1 MEIMKKPRV
10 LLTKAGKM
18 VLAIG
23 GEILYT
29 QRSGGELWCVY
40 PCLWCKSPQS
50 GGPFPKVGQLPTTL
64 RFAEKLRERGETGM
78 TGQYFHN
85 IDAKG
90 RLFIPAKLRE
100 QLGDTLHVT
109 VGQDGCLS
117 VYSDTEW
124 EKFQQKLDERNFTDV
139 KKLRLM
145 FAYMADCEPD
155 AQGRILIPNHL
166 RQRAKLEKEVV
177 VAGIFNRVE
186 IWNAQRWAELE
197 EEAFSSGSLEQAME
211 EMGL

>member
-1 MEIMKKPRV
+1 M
-10 LLTKAGKM
+10 
-18 VLAIG
+18 
-23 GEILYT
+23 
-29 QRSGGELWCVY
+29 
-40 PCLWCKSPQS
+40 
-50 GGPFPKVGQLPTTL
+50 
-64 RFAEKLRERGETGM
+64 
-78 TGQYFHN
+78 
-85 IDAKG
+85 
-90 RLFIPAKLRE
+90 
-100 QLGDTLHVT
+100 T

-166 RQRAKLEKEVV
+166 RQRAKLEKGSGGGP
-177 VAGIFNRVE
+177 GIFNRVE
-186 IWNAQRWAELE
+186 IWNAQRWAKLE

>member
-1 MEIMKKPRV
+1 
-10 LLTKAGKM
+10 
-18 VLAIG
+18 
-23 GEILYT
+23 
-29 QRSGGELWCVY
+29 
-40 PCLWCKSPQS
+40 
-50 GGPFPKVGQLPTTL
+50 
-64 RFAEKLRERGETGM
+64 M

-85 IDAKG
+85 IDTKG

-145 FAYMADCEPD
+145 FAYMADC
-155 AQGRILIPNHL
+155 
-166 RQRAKLEKEVV
+166 
-177 VAGIFNRVE
+177 
-186 IWNAQRWAELE
+186 
-197 EEAFSSGSLEQAME
+197 
-211 EMGL
+211 

>member
-1 MEIMKKPRV
+1 
-10 LLTKAGKM
+10 
-18 VLAIG
+18 
-23 GEILYT
+23 
-29 QRSGGELWCVY
+29 
-40 PCLWCKSPQS
+40 
-50 GGPFPKVGQLPTTL
+50 
-64 RFAEKLRERGETGM
+64 M

-177 VAGIFNRVE
+177 VAGGD
-186 IWNAQRWAELE
+186 LE
-197 EEAFSSGSLEQAME
+197 RPALGRAGGG
-211 EMGL
+211 GLFLRFAGAGDGRNGAVRDGV

>member
-1 MEIMKKPRV
+1 
-10 LLTKAGKM
+10 
-18 VLAIG
+18 
-23 GEILYT
+23 
-29 QRSGGELWCVY
+29 
-40 PCLWCKSPQS
+40 
-50 GGPFPKVGQLPTTL
+50 
-64 RFAEKLRERGETGM
+64 M

-109 VGQDGCLS
+109 
-117 VYSDTEW
+117 
-124 EKFQQKLDERNFTDV
+124 V

-186 IWNAQRWAELE
+186 IWNAQRWAKLE

>member
-1 MEIMKKPRV
+1 
-10 LLTKAGKM
+10 
-18 VLAIG
+18 
-23 GEILYT
+23 
-29 QRSGGELWCVY
+29 
-40 PCLWCKSPQS
+40 
-50 GGPFPKVGQLPTTL
+50 
-64 RFAEKLRERGETGM
+64 M

-177 VAGIFNRVE
+177 VAGIFNRVVIVYFE
-186 IWNAQRWAELE
+186 VTVYPYSQVKKSVTCKTVQHMIKKTNAA
-197 EEAFSSGSLEQAME
+197 AACKDSSAIKIQL
-211 EMGL
+211 

>member
-1 MEIMKKPRV
+1 
-10 LLTKAGKM
+10 
-18 VLAIG
+18 
-23 GEILYT
+23 
-29 QRSGGELWCVY
+29 
-40 PCLWCKSPQS
+40 
-50 GGPFPKVGQLPTTL
+50 
-64 RFAEKLRERGETGM
+64 M

-177 VAGIFNRVE
+177 VQGNPRVYKALRDQLAAVLDELRRIEAGQSVND
-186 IWNAQRWAELE
+186 ELLDTIRMITTIMNGMQE
-197 EEAFSSGSLEQAME
+197 DFAYDR
-211 EMGL
+211 

>member
-1 MEIMKKPRV
+1 
-10 LLTKAGKM
+10 
-18 VLAIG
+18 
-23 GEILYT
+23 
-29 QRSGGELWCVY
+29 
-40 PCLWCKSPQS
+40 
-50 GGPFPKVGQLPTTL
+50 
-64 RFAEKLRERGETGM
+64 M

-166 RQRAKLEKEVV
+166 RQRAKLEKDLERPALGR
-177 VAGIFNRVE
+177 AGG
-186 IWNAQRWAELE
+186 
-197 EEAFSSGSLEQAME
+197 GSLFLRFTGA
-211 EMGL
+211 GDGRNGAVRDGV

>member
-1 MEIMKKPRV
+1 
-10 LLTKAGKM
+10 
-18 VLAIG
+18 
-23 GEILYT
+23 
-29 QRSGGELWCVY
+29 
-40 PCLWCKSPQS
+40 
-50 GGPFPKVGQLPTTL
+50 
-64 RFAEKLRERGETGM
+64 M

-155 AQGRILIPNHL
+155 AQGRILIPANL
-166 RQRAKLEKEVV
+166 RTFAELQKDVTVIGQLDHA
-177 VAGIFNRVE
+177 E
-186 IWNAQRWAELE
+186 IWNSDKWRAYNEEIDAEIVAADVE
-197 EEAFSSGSLEQAME
+197 DIDF
-211 EMGL
+211 

>member
-1 MEIMKKPRV
+1 MFVVP
-10 LLTKAGKM
+10 
-18 VLAIG
+18 
-23 GEILYT
+23 
-29 QRSGGELWCVY
+29 
-40 PCLWCKSPQS
+40 
-50 GGPFPKVGQLPTTL
+50 LPTIFP
-64 RFAEKLRERGETGM
+64 RRGEEEVAGM
-78 TGQYFHN
+78 TGKYAHN

-100 QLGDTLHVT
+100 ELGGKNFHLII
-109 VGQDGCLS
+109 GQDMCLS
-117 VYSDTEW
+117 LFSDESWNEKMAALKEQSYSS
-124 EKFQQKLDERNFTDV
+124 L
-139 KKLRLM
+139 KKLRM
-145 FAYMADCEPD
+145 IFAHAADCEPD